1 LSPASGEA
9 CDAIEN
15 GFADLADPIL
25 KDRIAELKAARDQ
38 ARADAEGPRVRPHGS
53 GRHQTKPALSKRSP
67 GPLAGA
73 CEAPSTVE

>member
-38 ARADAEGPRVRPHGS
+38 ARAGAEGPRVRPHGS
-53 GRHQTKPALSKRSP
+53 GRHPHQRSQNVRQDRSQAHAKRRQQSN
-67 GPLAGA
+67 
-73 CEAPSTVE
+73 S

>member
-25 KDRIAELKAARDQ
+25 KDRIA
-38 ARADAEGPRVRPHGS
+38 
-53 GRHQTKPALSKRSP
+53 
-67 GPLAGA
+67 
-73 CEAPSTVE
+73 